1 MEPKPRHRAQ
11 PRIHHRF
18 FPPLSCRYNCQ
29 SSIVDH
35 VFPPVKSGDIDS
47 PTINQEFS
55 SFAYWRD
62 PIQIDLIATEV
73 ALPKQE
79 IVEVIAEKVEE
90 ESRENRERK
99 SSETSEKSDKGSSSE
114 SKEDDPKSQTER
126 KEGQDKVMQVTAEPS
141 SSSSSTTRSS

>member
-1 MEPKPRHRAQ
+1 MP
-11 PRIHHRF
+11 
-18 FPPLSCRYNCQ
+18 CRYDCQ

-35 VFPPVKSGDIDS
+35 IFPPVKSDDIDS
-47 PTINQEFS
+47 PTMNQEFS

-62 PIQIDLIATEV
+62 PIQTDLIAPEV

-114 SKEDDPKSQTER
+114 SKEEDDPKKSQTER

-141 SSSSSTTRSS
+141 SLSSSTTRSS

>member
-1 MEPKPRHRAQ
+1 MEPKPRHRAR

-18 FPPLSCRYNCQ
+18 FSPLSCRYNCQ

-99 SSETSEKSDKGSSSE
+99 SSETSEKSDKGSSE

-126 KEGQDKVMQVTAEPS
+126 KEDQDKVMQVTAEPS